1 MEFPRPDSQSCVLQ
15 MLRETRGTRGS
26 LVSLIL
32 PPGSSVSGAL
42 RSLDVEHA
50 LASDIPSTA
59 IRQAATYAIA
69 SAKGSLEMYAK
80 FSLIPRNG
88 LVIFT
93 GTDVAGEKISVDFE
107 PDEPVTSSLY
117 LCDSIFHLPNKW
129 FRSVCNAPCV

>member
-1 MEFPRPDSQSCVLQ
+1 

-32 PPGSSVSGAL
+32 PSGSSVSGAL

-59 IRQAATYAIA
+59 IRQAATGAIA
-69 SAKGSLEMYAK
+69 SAKECLELYAK
-80 FSLIPRNG
+80 IPKNG

-93 GTDVAGEKISVDFE
+93 GTDISGEKISIEFE
-107 PDEPVTSSLY
+107 PDEAVTTSLY
-117 LCDSIFHLPNKW
+117 LCDSIFHVPNKL
-129 FRSVCNAPCV
+129 SKCTV